1 MAGRQYA
8 HPFDTSIKEFVRH
21 LSNLSFHHNIN
32 YISIILCIRKCVQ
45 DMGETNVSV
54 ILCTTHIWTP
64 SALKFLWMCLGR
76 KLKGIIVEWSRGF
89 TSWIRFGS
97 LSLCCLLEGV
107 EACCKGILGGW
118 VLLAEKLRSLG
129 VSTRDEPR
137 EVFVFSRTESKVGA
151 SEGKVKN
158 SYVNAVKTRARRLG
172 EVVWLQLEEKD
183 VLSGRELLDR
193 CLVGRWEETPMST
206 PDLSALGSCGRSHW
220 NLKREVK
227 VARMGFE
234 NEVEADKVLLRGL
247 LCFKESFLHLKMWDP
262 KVGCSQNVDE
272 DTVAFKELQWARL
285 LVKSE
290 GLEWPSSLQVA
301 VGSSYYAIQL
311 WWEVQ
316 THEQFAKVVVSC
328 EVGEGNCRKD
338 RETALSDFV
347 SAKGAK
353 DERTRRGSFCIQLG
367 SFPPTLNFIEIT
379 DEALMEEAFR
389 YTNYYPCSLFSFGK
403 WDFSSSSTLSGR
415 DGVIIATDGG
425 SERGYGSKEVGGA
438 DLGPLRVILVDGRE
452 AEVCDLPIRANGDV
466 DEVKEVGSERVFQE
480 VVEEMD

>member
-54 ILCTTHIWTP
+54 IFVHHPHLDSKSFEI
-64 SALKFLWMCLGR
+64 SVDVFGE
-76 KLKGIIVEWSRGF
+76 KLKGIIVERSRGF

-107 EACCKGILGGW
+107 EACCRGILGGW

-137 EVFVFSRTESKVGA
+137 GVFVFSRTESRVGA
-151 SEGKVKN
+151 SEGK
-158 SYVNAVKTRARRLG
+158 
-172 EVVWLQLEEKD
+172 
-183 VLSGRELLDR
+183 GRK
-193 CLVGRWEETPMST
+193 TPMGEGCE
-206 PDLSALGSCGRSHW
+206 DGELGG
-220 NLKREVK
+220 LFILFE
-227 VARMGFE
+227 FE
-234 NEVEADKVLLRGL
+234 NEAEADKVLLRGL
-247 LCFKESFLHLKMWDP
+247 RCFKESFLHLKMWDP

-301 VGSSYYAIQL
+301 IGSS
-311 WWEVQ
+311 VQ
-316 THEQFAKVVVSC
+316 THGQSAKVVVSC
-328 EVGEGNCRKD
+328 EVGEGSCRKNK
-338 RETALSDFV
+338 ETALSDFV
-347 SAKGAK
+347 STRRAK
-353 DERTRRGSFCIQLG
+353 DESGSFGIQLG
-367 SFPPTLNFIEIT
+367 SSPPTLNFTEIT
-379 DEALMEEAFR
+379 DEALMEE
-389 YTNYYPCSLFSFGK
+389 

-425 SERGYGSKEVGGA
+425 SERGYG
-438 DLGPLRVILVDGRE
+438 PLKVILAYMRE
-452 AEVCDLPIRANGDV
+452 TEVSDLPRRANEDV
-466 DEVKEVGSERVFQE
+466 EEVKEVGSERAFQE
-480 VVEEMD
+480 VLEKRDKVGELCWHSSRLAKFSRLGMSTEGLKMRFYFS